1 LYRSPW
7 NRRHARPSR
16 RRSPAANLCCGTF
29 GYTRRMI
36 TLTPSQRRELRARAH
51 PLHPV
56 VAIGHAGLSP
66 TVLHEIDVALGAHEL
81 VKVRVHSDDRDEREA
96 HLAGICES
104 LDAAPVQHLGKI
116 LILWRPAPK
125 PEPEPR
131 RREKPAKSPGRRRES
146 LGAPSGG
153 AGRQRPPQVVGAPT
167 SKHRRGAARHAPRE
181 SAFRD
186 DAPRPRRGPL
196 ADSPPPAGA
205 PRRRLAGAKL
215 PVASG
220 ERKSATGKRQA
231 SGSKRPPREAK
242 RPPSGAGY
250 AQREGK
256 RPSSAASRPPREP
269 KLPSSGAKR
278 PPREPKLPSSGA
290 KRPPREA
297 KLPSSGAKR
306 PPREAKL
313 PSSGAKR
320 PPAGAKRPPSAAK
333 RPPSGARRPP
343 ATADRGPAGGA
354 PTAVRRRRRPTGG
367 R

>member
-1 LYRSPW
+1 
-7 NRRHARPSR
+7 
-16 RRSPAANLCCGTF
+16 
-29 GYTRRMI
+29 MI
-36 TLTPSQRRELRARAH
+36 TLTSSQRRELRARAH
-51 PLHPV
+51 SLHPV

-66 TVLHEIDVALGAHEL
+66 SVLHEIDVALGAHEL

-104 LDAAPVQHLGKI
+104 LDAAPVQHLGKL

-153 AGRQRPPQVVGAPT
+153 AGRQRPPQDVGAHT

-186 DAPRPRRGPL
+186 DAPRPREGRF
-196 ADSPPPAGA
+196 ADVTPPTGA

-215 PVASG
+215 PAASG
-220 ERKSATGKRQA
+220 ERKSATGKRPA

-242 RPPSGAGY
+242 RPPSGTAY

-256 RPSSAASRPPREP
+256 RPP
-269 KLPSSGAKR
+269 
-278 PPREPKLPSSGA
+278 SGA

-320 PPAGAKRPPSAAK
+320 PPREAKFASSGAKRPPSTAK
-333 RPPSGARRPP
+333 RPPSGASRPP
-343 ATADRGPAGGA
+343 ATAGRGPAGGA

>member
-1 LYRSPW
+1 MYRSPW
-7 NRRHARPSR
+7 NRRRARPSR
-16 RRSPAANLCCGTF
+16 RRSPAANLRCGTF

-146 LGAPSGG
+146 LSAPSGG
-153 AGRQRPPQVVGAPT
+153 AGRQSSPLPDLGAHT
-167 SKHRRGAARHAPRE
+167 SKHRRGASRHAPRE
-181 SAFRD
+181 SAFRN

-196 ADSPPPAGA
+196 ADSPPPPTGA

-215 PVASG
+215 PAASG
-220 ERKSATGKRQA
+220 ERKSATGKRPA

-242 RPPSGAGY
+242 RPPSGTAY

-256 RPSSAASRPPREP
+256 RPP
-269 KLPSSGAKR
+269 
-278 PPREPKLPSSGA
+278 SGA

-320 PPAGAKRPPSAAK
+320 PPSAAK

-343 ATADRGPAGGA
+343 ATAGRGPAGGA